1 MALFGTDGI
10 RGLANGSVLTAET
23 ALAAA
28 VAAAHIL
35 VESSSNAG
43 QRTSSNGEAA
53 SGSRPVAIVGQDS
66 RASGEFLEAAV
77 IAGLASAGV
86 DVYRVGVLPTPAV
99 AHLVAATGA
108 DLGIMISASH
118 NPMPDNGIKL
128 FARGG
133 GKLDDAIEAAIEKR
147 MGEPWER
154 PTGREVGRIVN
165 DENAA
170 TAYIQHLLSSVS
182 TPLQGLKIVVDCANG
197 ASSLVAPL
205 VYEKAGATVVAIHHS
220 PDGWNINDGC
230 GSTHLEDLQAAVVR
244 EGADFGIAHDG
255 DSDRCLAVDHTGA
268 VVDGDQI
275 MTILANGFKS
285 RGKLKDDTIVATV
298 MSNLGFFHAM
308 NAAGINVIT
317 TAVGDRYVLEQ
328 MLEGDYSLGGEQSG
342 HLIIRD
348 HAGTGDGILT
358 ALALAQEVVRTKK
371 TLSELAS
378 AMQRFPQVLINVSGV
393 AKDKLPDSLLVAA
406 AVKDAQQRLGDD
418 GRVLLRA
425 SGTESLIRVMV
436 EAASDSLAQEI
447 AATLAAVVKAELG
460 I

>member
-23 ALAAA
+23 ALSAA

-35 VESSSNAG
+35 VESSSNEG
-43 QRTSSNGEAA
+43 K
-53 SGSRPVAIVGQDS
+53 RPRAIVGQDS

-108 DLGIMISASH
+108 DLGVMISASH

-154 PTGREVGRIVN
+154 PTGRAVGRIVN
-165 DENAA
+165 DETAA
-170 TAYIQHLLSSVS
+170 AAYIEHLLASVS
-182 TPLQGLKIVVDCANG
+182 TPLKGLKIVVDCANG

-205 VYEKAGATVVAIHHS
+205 VYEKAGATVVAIHHA

-230 GSTHLEDLQAAVVR
+230 GSTHMENLQAAVVR

-255 DSDRCLAVDHTGA
+255 DSDRCLAVDGA
-268 VVDGDQI
+268 GNIVDGDQI
-275 MTILANGFKS
+275 MTILALGFKS
-285 RGKLKDDTIVATV
+285 RGKLKADTIVGTV
-298 MSNLGFFHAM
+298 MSNLGFMHAM
-308 NAAGINVIT
+308 KNAGINVIT

-328 MLEGDYSLGGEQSG
+328 MLEGDFSLGGEQSG
-342 HLIIRD
+342 HLIIRE
-348 HAGTGDGILT
+348 HANTGDGILT
-358 ALALAQEVVRTKK
+358 ALALAQEVVRTGKS
-371 TLSELAS
+371 LAELAS
-378 AMQRFPQVLINVSGV
+378 AMQRFPQVLINVAGV
-393 AKDKLPDSLLVAA
+393 AKDKLPQSTVISA
-406 AVKDAQQRLGDD
+406 AVADAEKQLGDA

-425 SGTESLIRVMV
+425 SGTESLIPV
-436 EAASDSLAQEI
+436 SYTHL
-447 AATLAAVVKAELG
+447 TLPTNREV
-460 I
+460 

>member
-43 QRTSSNGEAA
+43 K
-53 SGSRPVAIVGQDS
+53 RPRAIVGQDS

-108 DLGIMISASH
+108 DLGVMISASH

-154 PTGREVGRIVN
+154 PTGRAVGRIVN
-165 DENAA
+165 DESAA
-170 TAYIQHLLSSVS
+170 AAYIEHLLASVS
-182 TPLQGLKIVVDCANG
+182 TPLKGLKIVVDCANG
-197 ASSLVAPL
+197 AASLVAPT
-205 VYEKAGATVVAIHHS
+205 VYEKAGATVIAIHHS
-220 PDGWNINDGC
+220 PDGWNINEGC

-255 DSDRCLAVDHTGA
+255 DSDRCLAVDEQGS
-268 VVDGDQI
+268 VIDGDQI
-275 MTILANGFKS
+275 MTILARGLKA

-308 NAAGINVIT
+308 KSSGIEVVT

-328 MLEGDYSLGGEQSG
+328 MLAGDFSLGGEQSG

-358 ALALAQEVVRTKK
+358 ALALAQEVVSSGKS
-371 TLSELAS
+371 LAELAS
-378 AMQRFPQVLINVSGV
+378 AMQQFPQVLINVGGV
-393 AKDKLPDSLLVAA
+393 AKENLPQSTVIADAVAA
-406 AVKDAQQRLGDD
+406 AEKTLGED

-436 EAASDSLAQEI
+436 EASSDNLAQEI
-447 AATLAAVVKAELG
+447 ASSLAAVVKAELG